1 LIKSLL
7 DIAFLITAA
16 AWRRRFLIIVPVLLL
31 PPIGYAI
38 GLHSTKTYESRM
50 TILVQEPSKESPYLD
65 DLALSTRLQERMPV
79 LKSLVRNPQFIE
91 TAATDVGLITPT
103 SSSSARNKIIDQISA
118 GLSIELV
125 GADLV
130 DLRLRT
136 KSIRKTD
143 QLLTQIAA
151 HFVDRLVGPERSAI
165 AGSVTFLAQQVDARR
180 AMVKEAEELLTRF
193 TAEHA
198 EELPEAMSAQERMA
212 SLRRQLDQ
220 QRASARSAKARLE
233 TDQVVTSLIVGGL
246 DAEIAKLTAEAS
258 AFRARYTDRHPALRD
273 ILGRLEA
280 LEQERERAARAAASG
295 SGSGMASATS
305 SNSAAR
311 ADYASARVE
320 VAQLEEEIER
330 MAPLLPRYSDLARQ
344 HSDLENRLNAERQFY
359 ENLVK
364 RYEMARVTGDLAL
377 FEANGRVKI
386 IDPPEEP
393 KGSAL
398 PPYLF
403 LVAGIVAGI
412 GLGSGLA
419 VLAELGDSSIRY
431 SSDVERVLG
440 LRVLARLPNV
450 PEDQRP
456 DLTKL
461 PAKPTVLALEH
472 DGSAAHLGK
481 LQGA

>member
-1 LIKSLL
+1 MTKSLL
-7 DIAFLITAA
+7 DIAFLVTVA
-16 AWRRRFLIIVPVLLL
+16 AWRRRFLIIVPMLLL

-38 GLHSTKTYESRM
+38 GLHSAKTYESRM

-103 SSSSARNKIIDQISA
+103 TSSATRNKIIDQISA

-165 AGSVTFLAQQVDARR
+165 AGSVTFLAQQVDARH

-212 SLRRQLDQ
+212 GLRRQLDQ
-220 QRASARSAKARLE
+220 QRASARSAKARIE
-233 TDQVVTSLIVGGL
+233 TDQVATSPIVSGL

-258 AFRARYTDRHPALRD
+258 ALRARYTDRHPALRD
-273 ILGRLEA
+273 MLGRLEA

-295 SGSGMASATS
+295 SKSQMASTS

-320 VAQLEEEIER
+320 VAQLEEEINR

-377 FEANGRVKI
+377 FEANDRVKI

-403 LVAGIVAGI
+403 LVAGVVAGI

-419 VLAELGDSSIRY
+419 VLAELGDSSVRY
-431 SSDVERVLG
+431 SSDVERVFG

-456 DLTKL
+456 ELAKL

-472 DGSAAHLGK
+472 AGRAAHLGK